1 MNKLISTLLAL
12 VLCVSFAKAQSG
24 PVMTFEKLEMD
35 YGTLALGADGVR
47 LFKFKNTGTEP
58 LVIKNA
64 RGSCGCTVPKWPNEP
79 IGVGKTGVIEVK
91 YDTSRPGPFSKAVY
105 VETNEANPQH
115 TLAIKGTVVE
125 KKSDTVGANS
135 SGSKR

>member
-35 YGTLALGADGVR
+35 YGTIALGADGVR

-91 YDTSRPGPFSKAVY
+91 YDTSRPGQFSKAVY

-125 KKSDTVGANS
+125 KKNDTVGANS

>member
-1 MNKLISTLLAL
+1 MNKIISTFLAL
-12 VLCVSFAKAQSG
+12 ILCVSFAKAQSG

-47 LFKFKNTGTEP
+47 LFKFKNTGNEP

-79 IGVGKTGVIEVK
+79 IGAGKTGVIEVK
-91 YDTSRPGPFSKAVY
+91 YDTSRPGPFTKTVS
-105 VETNEANPQH
+105 VETNEVNPQH
-115 TLAIKGTVVE
+115 TLTIKGTVVE
-125 KKSDTVGANS
+125 KKNDTAGANG

>member
-91 YDTSRPGPFSKAVY
+91 YDTSRPGPFSKSVY

>member
-1 MNKLISTLLAL
+1 MNKIISTLLAL

-35 YGTLALGADGVR
+35 YGTIALGADGVR
-47 LFKFKNTGTEP
+47 FFKFKNTGNEP

-79 IGVGKTGVIEVK
+79 IGAGKTGVIEVK

-105 VETNEANPQH
+105 VETNEVSPNHALNV
-115 TLAIKGTVVE
+115 KGTVVE
-125 KKSDTVGANS
+125 KKNDTVGANG